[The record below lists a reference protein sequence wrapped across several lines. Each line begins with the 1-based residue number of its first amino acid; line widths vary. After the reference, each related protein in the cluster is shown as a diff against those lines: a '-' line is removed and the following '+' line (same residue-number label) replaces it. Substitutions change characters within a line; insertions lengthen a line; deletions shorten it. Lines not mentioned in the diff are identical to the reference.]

1 MATAATTAV
10 ARKGDT
16 IRKIEFGGLVIKG
29 GLGAE
34 SKAIILGAIADAACR
49 LADPSKRDRAVIY
62 YKQLGDEVFGTKR
75 E

>member
-1 MATAATTAV
+1 MTTAA

-29 GLGAE
+29 GLSAE
-34 SKAIILGAIADAACR
+34 SKAVILGAIADAARR
-49 LADPSKRDRAVIY
+49 LADPAKRDRAVIY
-62 YKQLGDEVFGTKR
+62 YKQLGDEVFVGKR

>member
-1 MATAATTAV
+1 MTTTA

-34 SKAIILGAIADAACR
+34 TKAVILGAIADAARR
-49 LADPSKRDRAVIY
+49 LADPAKRDRAVIY
-62 YKQLGDEVFGTKR
+62 YKQLGDEVFVGKR